1 MWGDNMGLE
10 YRLDDAPSKEPKR
23 TPFEVLTQLVVPSL
37 LVVATIVS
45 LMKDQ
50 RRLAWS
56 LVGVLVLS
64 LLIGLYPLAASWAKA
79 RARRRR
85 DERTARRAF
94 PALRRFVEQFGEF
107 VSVQRSDTL
116 HYIAQ
121 SDVCGGNADRL
132 NKLGMPNANPFYLPW
147 HNTNDR
153 VASLPPNLTN
163 FKATT
168 LELGTFISLYNNY
181 CMRPVFELL
190 PQELRGQLSGSSKSS
205 LEACR
210 ERFVAFL
217 ADYSKYLKHFDQA
230 FAARY
235 LLMRE
240 FPSPKPLS

>member
-1 MWGDNMGLE
+1 MWEDNMGVQ
-10 YRLDDAPSKEPKR
+10 YHLDEGPNKEPKR
-23 TPFEVLTQLVVPSL
+23 TPFEVSTQLVVPSL

-79 RARRRR
+79 QARRRR

-94 PALRRFVEQFGEF
+94 PELRKFVEQFGEF
-107 VSVQRSDTL
+107 VSLQRSDTL

-121 SDVCGGNADRL
+121 SDICGGNPDRL
-132 NKLGMPNANPFYLPW
+132 NRLGMPNANLFYLPW
-147 HNTNDR
+147 HNMNDR
-153 VASLPPNLTN
+153 VANLPPNLTN

-190 PQELRGQLSGSSKSS
+190 PQELRSQLTDRSKSS

-210 ERFVAFL
+210 ESFL
-217 ADYSKYLKHFDQA
+217 TFLSDYSKYLKHFDEA
-230 FAARY
+230 FAARC
-235 LLMRE
+235 LLMRD
-240 FPSPKPLS
+240 FPRPKPL